1 MLDIDDD
8 GKIWLRGCAKP
19 DYGIRIGTLYFVIGK
34 EDSEKSNCFIHENY
48 LAADLHNQEEQ
59 YRIVRRFCF
68 DLEPRSSGT
77 LFSGF
82 KKTKH
87 ADIKAV
93 THRDE
98 RVEQFVIDG
107 RNYLLNSNRLID
119 PIQIINIF
127 IQNS

>member
-8 GKIWLRGCAKP
+8 GKIWLRGYAKP
-19 DYGIRIGTLYFVIGK
+19 DYGVRVGELYFVIGK
-34 EDSEKSNCFIHENY
+34 EDSEKSNCFIYENY
-48 LAADLHNQEEQ
+48 LVADLHNPEEQ
-59 YRIVRRFCF
+59 YRIVRRFCL

-93 THRDE
+93 TYMDE
-98 RVEQFVIDG
+98 GVEKLVIDG
-107 RNYLLNSNRLID
+107 GYYQLNSDSLIN
-119 PIQIINIF
+119 PVKLIQLTGW
-127 IQNS
+127 